1 MNGLQ
6 ETRPV
11 EVRFDEETR
20 RLAAVS
26 VSTLLY
32 MIDYGL
38 AREHDLGR
46 QRVNLGYLAQEE
58 YDLLEAMRLSV
69 RLSRVEANVART
81 ARLNERVRAEL
92 VVREL
97 SP

>member
-6 ETRPV
+6 ETKPV
-11 EVRFDEETR
+11 EVRLDEESQ

-32 MIDYGL
+32 MIDYGV
-38 AREHDLGR
+38 ARERDLGR
-46 QRVNLGYLAQEE
+46 HRVNLGYLAEE
-58 YDLLEAMRLSV
+58 EHDLLEAIRLCA

-81 ARLNERVRAEL
+81 ARVNERIRAEL

-97 SP
+97 AR